1 MTHVR
6 SREEVI
12 VETLGEEDLKRLLED
27 HKRLLILYGF
37 ANAVSTILDIELLLH
52 EVMNVVFG
60 LVDAERGAIFL
71 LDSKTGQLVRRVSR
85 VRPLG
90 NKGMDAVSQNEVIDL
105 VFQEKTAV
113 LTPDA
118 VADSRFKKSH
128 SVQSQTIRSC
138 MCVPLASQ
146 HRVLGILYVDSRL
159 QAGNF
164 SKEQLTL
171 VSGISNHTAVA
182 LENIESV
189 HRLKEERKRV
199 EDILK
204 ALPVAIISIDEKGVI
219 SFANPQAG
227 KLFGI
232 PEEDCLGH
240 LYASFFEAHS
250 CSPLRDLV
258 ASALRKGGGVTLEE
272 VACGGPEKEMLLQMN
287 IVPLREGTAQ
297 KGVLVALDD
306 VTEKKRLERE
316 VANAE
321 KLSAIG
327 EMAAGLI
334 HEINN
339 PLSIISGRAQL
350 LVLEKEKD
358 AEVTRAATLIREQVD
373 RASAITEKLLSFA
386 RQKPLQLS
394 LLSLHEFLNQ
404 CLETMEE
411 QFVSKKV
418 SVEKTFSEA
427 AITIMGD
434 KEQLEEVFINLAR
447 NAIQAMPEGGR
458 FIVATQREME
468 HAVISLTDTGCG
480 IPPEHFS
487 KIFLPF
493 FTTKSRGT
501 GLGLSIVHGIVK
513 NHGGMLRVESQ
524 MGKGSTFVL
533 TFPLSKEAMA

>member
-1 MTHVR
+1 MTHVY

-12 VETLGEEDLKRLLED
+12 VETLGQEDLKRLLED

-37 ANAVSTILDIELLLH
+37 ANAISMILDIELLLH
-52 EVMNVVFG
+52 EAMNVVFG

-85 VRPLG
+85 VKQSG
-90 NKGMDAVSQNEVIDL
+90 DKGTDRVSKNEVIDL
-105 VFQEKTAV
+105 VLQEKKAV
-113 LTPDA
+113 FTLDA
-118 VADSRFKKSH
+118 IADSRFEKSR
-128 SVQSQTIRSC
+128 SVQSQNIRSC

-159 QAGNF
+159 QTGNF

-171 VSGISNHTAVA
+171 VSGIANQTAVA

-204 ALPVAIISIDEKGVI
+204 ALPVAIISIDETGVI

-240 LYASFFEAHS
+240 LYSSFFEAHS
-250 CSPLRDLV
+250 CSPLQDLV
-258 ASALRKGGGVTLEE
+258 ASALQEGRGVILEE
-272 VACGGPEKEMLLQMN
+272 VTCGGSEKEMLLQIN
-287 IVPLREGTAQ
+287 IVLLREGIAQ

-316 VANAE
+316 IANSE

-350 LVLEKEKD
+350 LVFEKGKD
-358 AEVTRAATLIREQVD
+358 AEIKRAATLIREQVD
-373 RASAITEKLLSFA
+373 RASAITDKLLNFA
-386 RQKPLQLS
+386 RQKSPQLS
-394 LLSLHEFLNQ
+394 CLSLHEFLTQ

-418 SVEKTFSEA
+418 SVEKKFSDVSM
-427 AITIMGD
+427 TVMGD
-434 KEQLEEVFINLAR
+434 REQLEEVFVNLAR
-447 NAIQAMPEGGR
+447 NAIQAMPQGGR
-458 FIVATQREME
+458 FIVTTQREMGN
-468 HAVISLTDTGCG
+468 AVILLTDAGCG
-480 IPPEHFS
+480 IPPEHLS
-487 KIFLPF
+487 KIFIPF

-513 NHGGMLRVESQ
+513 NHGGTLRVESQ
-524 MGKGSTFVL
+524 VGKGSTFIL
-533 TFPLSKEAMA
+533 TLPLMST